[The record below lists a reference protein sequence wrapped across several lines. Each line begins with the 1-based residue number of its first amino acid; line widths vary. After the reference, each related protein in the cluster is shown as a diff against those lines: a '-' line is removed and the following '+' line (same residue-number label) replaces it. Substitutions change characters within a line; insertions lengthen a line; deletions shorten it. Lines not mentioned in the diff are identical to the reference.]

1 MNPHAV
7 TALRIL
13 AYGFLQ
19 HAQPDKA
26 VALLEALDALRPGDR
41 HTLLTLATA
50 HLRSGAASRALQ
62 VLRRVSTGE
71 DTPAIDDLL
80 RAQALATLGRQDEAR
95 AAMDT
100 FLARH
105 PVRAAARPL
114 EE

>member
-1 MNPHAV
+1 MNPQAV

-50 HLRSGAASRALQ
+50 HLRSGAASRALH
-62 VLRRVSTGE
+62 VLGRVSTGE
-71 DTPAIDDLL
+71 DAPVTADLL
-80 RAQALATLGRQDEAR
+80 RAQALVTLGRHDEAR
-95 AAMDT
+95 AAMDA
-100 FLARH
+100 FLARN
-105 PVRAAARPL
+105 PVRPPVRHL